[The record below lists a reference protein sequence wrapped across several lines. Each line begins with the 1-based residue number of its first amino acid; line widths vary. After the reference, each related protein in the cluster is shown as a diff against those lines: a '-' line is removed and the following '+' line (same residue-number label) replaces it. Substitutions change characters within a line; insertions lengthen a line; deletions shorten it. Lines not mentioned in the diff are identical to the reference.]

1 MASADF
7 MTPRRLFN
15 SDGNYAAQDQAM
27 YSLRQYMEIGE
38 WLPDTME
45 AYQERLGLY
54 LGTVIVFEEVLQP
67 LLEAYSRLC

>member
-15 SDGNYAAQDQAM
+15 SDGYHAAQDQAM
-27 YSLRQYMEIGE
+27 YSLRQYMEFGE

-67 LLEAYSRLC
+67 LLEAYSRL